1 MIDRESVSTK
11 SINQRMDYGSLP
23 PGLRLTFF
31 AVVALAGS
39 FLLGWL
45 AAEAALEQLLFV
57 PNRTPTAEQIAG
69 LMLLGLAALLV
80 LVRLD
85 HTCGICRAFQM
96 ALAWLQRG
104 GVDENG

>member
-1 MIDRESVSTK
+1 MIGKVNISARN
-11 SINQRMDYGSLP
+11 INQRVGDSPLRQ
-23 PGLRLTFF
+23 GLRLTFF

-45 AAEAALEQLLFV
+45 AAEVALGQLLSV
-57 PNRTPTAEQIAG
+57 SGQTPTAEQSAG
-69 LMLLGLAALLV
+69 LMLLGLAALLA